1 VNLALRRSFALSAL
15 LVPVLLGVVVACA
28 ASTPTPRVLDEAE
41 AVAESPA
48 AKESSELAPQ
58 AHANAENLRKAADAA
73 KAQGDFSGAQILGE
87 HSLAA
92 YEHAFVLSRY
102 VKAEQR
108 MVQAEAA
115 RSKVKQQLTE
125 LEEQQQRLSAEADGL
140 ELRIKVTLDK
150 EPLEKMP
157 QASPERQLAR
167 QQAARALASE
177 ARLLCLATELLA
189 PQQATLEKARESLAK
204 LELELSQGSKKD
216 DLFPRATTARSACL
230 TELTLARRP
239 GTAKAPDAGLTDRLL
254 VELTETQ
261 KLFAFRDDRGVVVS
275 LRGVVDGQGT
285 PTSEGAALLALLG
298 RTAKAHP
305 DFPLLVVVHTAGS
318 GTSKDKSQDK
328 NAAVIASGVVSSLQ
342 KAGAAVVRSDIAG
355 SAQPVADARLPGAA
369 ERNARVEVVFVSPAR

>member
-1 VNLALRRSFALSAL
+1 
-15 LVPVLLGVVVACA
+15 VLG
-28 ASTPTPRVLDEAE
+28 DAE
-41 AVAESPA
+41 AAAQSPA
-48 AKESSELAPQ
+48 AQESAELAPQ
-58 AHANAENLRKAADAA
+58 AHANAEKLRQAADAA
-73 KAQGDFSGAQILGE
+73 QAQGNFSGAQILGE
-87 HSLAA
+87 HSIAA
-92 YEHAFVLSRY
+92 YERAFVLSRY

-108 MVQAEAA
+108 LSEAEAA
-115 RSKVKQQLTE
+115 QTKIKERLTE
-125 LEEQQQRLSAEADGL
+125 LEEQQRLLSAEADGL

-157 QASPERQLAR
+157 EASPERVFAR

-189 PQQATLEKARESLAK
+189 PQQPSLQKARENLTK
-204 LELELSQGSKKD
+204 LELELAQGTKKD
-216 DLFPRATTARSACL
+216 DTFPRATTARSACL

-239 GTAKAPDAGLTDRLL
+239 VTAKAPEAGVTDRLL

-275 LRGVVDGQGT
+275 LRGVVDAQGA
-285 PTSEGAALLALLG
+285 PTKEGAALLELLG

-318 GTSKDKSQDK
+318 GTAKDKGQDK
-328 NAAVIASGVVSSLQ
+328 VAAAQSQGVTSALQ
-342 KAGAAVVRSDIAG
+342 KAGAAVVRSDIVG
-355 SAQPVADARLPGAA
+355 SAQPVADTRLPGAA